1 MPTARHVLLAL
12 LSIAAVYMV
21 TATSASAHA
30 FLVEGKE
37 VVKGEHIAAVGSVK
51 SGVVRAEGF
60 TVECKKN
67 EPKVELE
74 GEGLTKSE
82 DSSSECH
89 VLQDAACKIAEP
101 IKSIL
106 KSKLVIFG
114 GKIAAEVTPETGTTF
129 ASSTASGCNHS
140 ELDGGW
146 SLKGSQI
153 NELPEAEVEKETH
166 EYVTKP
172 SGSELTLT
180 GGPGTFEA
188 VAEGSGTTTL
198 VSKKKWS
205 AK

>member
-1 MPTARHVLLAL
+1 MPRAIQVLAL
-12 LSIAAVYMV
+12 LSIVVTCAVAAS
-21 TATSASAHA
+21 SASAHA
-30 FLVEGKE
+30 FFIEGKE
-37 VVKGEHIAAVGSVK
+37 VVKGEHIAATGSVK

-67 EPKVELE
+67 APKVELE

-101 IKSIL
+101 IKAVL
-106 KSKLVIFG
+106 KSELVISE
-114 GKIAAEVTPETGTTF
+114 GKLAARVTPETGTTF

-140 ELDGGW
+140 ELDGEW

-153 NELPEAEVEKETH
+153 NQLPEAEVEKEAH
-166 EYVTKP
+166 EYVTRP
-172 SGSELTLT
+172 SGSSLTLS
-180 GGPGTFEA
+180 GRFGSFEA
-188 VAEGSGTTTL
+188 EAEGSGTTTL

>member
-1 MPTARHVLLAL
+1 MSRARHVLLAL
-12 LSIAAVYMV
+12 LSIAVMYTVA
-21 TATSASAHA
+21 ATTASAHS
-30 FLVEGKE
+30 FFVEGKE

-51 SGVVRAEGF
+51 SGLVRAEGF

-82 DSSSECH
+82 NSSSECH

-101 IKSIL
+101 IKSVL
-106 KSKLVIFG
+106 KSKLIIFKE
-114 GKIAAEVTPETGTTF
+114 KIAAEVTPETGTTF

-140 ELDGGW
+140 ELDGEW

-153 NELPEAEVEKETH
+153 NELPEAEVEKESH

-172 SGSELTLT
+172 SGSSLTLR
-180 GGPGTFEA
+180 GEPGSFEA

-205 AK
+205 AR